1 MDYLNQGNQG
11 QYYPKPDNHLV
22 LAIICT
28 AFCCMPLGIY
38 AIIKA
43 NDVNTQYNMQQY
55 AAAEKSAAEAKKW
68 SIIGMCTSG
77 VLIALYLVFY
87 VVMTMLAMADGNSF

>member
-1 MDYLNQGNQG
+1 MDYINQG

-28 AFCCMPLGIY
+28 AFCCMPIGIY

-43 NDVNTQYNMQQY
+43 NDVNSQYNMQQY
-55 AAAEKSAAEAKKW
+55 AQAEQSAAEAKKW
-68 SIIGMCTSG
+68 SIIGIVASG
-77 VLIALYLVFY
+77 IIWVLFLIFY
-87 VVMTMLAMADGNSF
+87 IFAIVLAAAGGSF

>member
-1 MDYLNQGNQG
+1 MDYQNQG

-28 AFCCMPLGIY
+28 AFCCMPIGIY

-43 NDVNTQYNMQQY
+43 NDVNSQYNMQQY
-55 AAAEKSAAEAKKW
+55 ALAEQSAAEAKKW
-68 SIIGMCTSG
+68 SIIGIVASG
-77 VLIALYLVFY
+77 VIGILFFIFY
-87 VVMTMLAMADGNSF
+87 IGAIVLAAAGGNF